1 MRLANLSSSSSFF
14 LFFFLSFFIFYF
26 CLFLKKLTDTL
37 GPLIFKNIYRN
48 FLYLKEI
55 FDYFN
60 YFLYFL

>member
-37 GPLIFKNIYRN
+37 GPLIFKNIYI
-48 FLYLKEI
+48 EI
-55 FDYFN
+55 FYI
-60 YFLYFL
+60 